1 MHDGR
6 LNHVNMCISYPAT
19 LRLMDVVSDMHTIPL
34 QKWIDDG
41 EIFKF
46 WGDNVD
52 KMQKV
57 RDLRSDNQG
66 KMLHMFSML
75 VGRSRTP
82 APQLSHIG
90 QVSKMSEVPSE
101 LFLPSCDDVHK
112 VKSNLVTLVGR
123 ILTQYIAG
131 LIPLHKAVPK
141 HILHKYST
149 EMSQKLEVVVL
160 DVLMKDDIKHGDMI
174 DILRTMHEYLGD
186 AYDQE
191 KRVLSGSDQL
201 TCEQQSGAQRHMMC
215 GNTRRERLE
224 VVEPVAEDW
233 HCLVCLLG
241 VS

>member
-1 MHDGR
+1 
-6 LNHVNMCISYPAT
+6 
-19 LRLMDVVSDMHTIPL
+19 MD
-34 QKWIDDG
+34 K
-41 EIFKF
+41 K
-46 WGDNVD
+46 
-52 KMQKV
+52 QKV
-57 RDLRSDNQG
+57 RDLQSDNQG

-75 VGRSRTP
+75 VGRSRIYTSTTAIP
-82 APQLSHIG
+82 HRSSL
-90 QVSKMSEVPSE
+90 KMSEVPSE
-101 LFLPSCDDVHK
+101 LFLPFCDDVHK

-131 LIPLHKAVPK
+131 LILYKAVSK

-149 EMSQKLEVVVL
+149 EMSPKLEVVVL
-160 DVLMKDDIKHGDMI
+160 DVLMKDEIKHGEMI
-174 DILRTMHEYLGD
+174 DILSTMHEYLVD

-191 KRVLSGSDQL
+191 KRVLRGGDQL
-201 TCEQQSGAQRHMMC
+201 TCERQSGAQRHMMC